1 MGQNEIMIGNRKYLE
16 LKNENMTDQNIW
28 IQNDVNKTM
37 T

>member
-1 MGQNEIMIGNRKYLE
+1 MGQNEIMIGSRKYFE